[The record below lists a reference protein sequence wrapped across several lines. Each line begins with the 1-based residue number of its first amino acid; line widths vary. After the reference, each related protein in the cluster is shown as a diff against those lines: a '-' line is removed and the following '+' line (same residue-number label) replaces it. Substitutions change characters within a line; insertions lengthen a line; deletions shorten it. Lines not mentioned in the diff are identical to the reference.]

1 MKDIIYS
8 ILAITGC
15 LIIGK
20 LTAYVIGGLP
30 SSLYGLICFTLL
42 LHFKILSADRIKLSI
57 EWAIKNMSVCFV
69 PAGVGIIE
77 HFELI
82 QHHGLAIVFVIF
94 ISTFILLTIVGLL
107 FERAMKKQKNTQM
120 PSHSTSL

>member
-1 MKDIIYS
+1 MKNTIYS

-15 LIIGK
+15 VIIGK
-20 LTAYVIGGLP
+20 LTAYLIGGLP

-57 EWAIKNMSVCFV
+57 EWAIKNMSVCFI

-82 QHHGLAIVFVIF
+82 QKHGLAIVFIIF

-107 FERAMKKQKNTQM
+107 FERTMDKQNNVHITNR
-120 PSHSTSL
+120 STL

>member
-8 ILAITGC
+8 ILAVTGC
-15 LIIGK
+15 VVIGK
-20 LTAYVIGGLP
+20 LTVYLIGGLP

-42 LHFKILSADRIKLSI
+42 LHFKILSVDRIKLSI
-57 EWAIKNMSVCFV
+57 EWAIKNMSICFV

-82 QHHGLAIVFVIF
+82 QQHGLAIVFIIF
-94 ISTFILLTIVGLL
+94 MSTFILLTIVGLL
-107 FERAMKKQKNTQM
+107 FERTMKKQNNTQTT
-120 PSHSTSL
+120 SHSTSL

>member
-15 LIIGK
+15 VITGK
-20 LTAYVIGGLP
+20 LTAYLIGGLP

-42 LHFKILSADRIKLSI
+42 LHFKIISADRIKLSI

-82 QHHGLAIVFVIF
+82 QHHGLAIVLVIF

-107 FERAMKKQKNTQM
+107 FERTMKKQKNTQTI
-120 PSHSTSL
+120 SHPTSL